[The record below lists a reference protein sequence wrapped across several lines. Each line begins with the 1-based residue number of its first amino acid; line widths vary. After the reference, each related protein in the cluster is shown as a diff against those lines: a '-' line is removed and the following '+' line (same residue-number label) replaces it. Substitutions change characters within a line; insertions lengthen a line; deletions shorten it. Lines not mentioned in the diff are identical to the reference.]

1 MQRGRDA
8 LSSVLIGFV
17 LSKSLSD
24 WLAFAHCC
32 VNGWPAVTWQFVDP
46 IISVCQHVD
55 VCLIILLSYT
65 RYPSASIIS
74 MVFWSC
80 KATVHLLNLLAT

>member
-1 MQRGRDA
+1 MMQRGRDA

-46 IISVCQHVD
+46 IISVPACGCVPDHFV
-55 VCLIILLSYT
+55 IIYKIPL
-65 RYPSASIIS
+65 
-74 MVFWSC
+74 C
-80 KATVHLLNLLAT
+80 